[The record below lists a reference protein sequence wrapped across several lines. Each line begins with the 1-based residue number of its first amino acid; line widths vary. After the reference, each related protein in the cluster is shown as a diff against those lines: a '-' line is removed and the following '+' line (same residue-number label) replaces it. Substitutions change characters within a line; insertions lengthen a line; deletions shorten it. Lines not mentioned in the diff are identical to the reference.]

1 MKEVM
6 AIVRINMIN
15 KTKKALADAGIPSF
29 MARECLG
36 RGTGVVDFSVLRG
49 AEKGYEE
56 AISQLGQTQRL
67 IPKRWLTIVV
77 ADKLVRKTVE
87 TIIQANQ
94 TGKAGDGKIFVLPI
108 DEVYR
113 VRTGESGDRALD
125 EA

>member
-6 AIVRINMIN
+6 AIIRINMIN

-36 RGTGVVDFSVLRG
+36 RGKGVVDFSVLHG

-77 ADKLVRKTVE
+77 PDKLVRRTVE
-87 TIIQANQ
+87 TVISANQ
-94 TGKAGDGKIFVLPI
+94 TGKAGDGKVFVLPI
-108 DEVYR
+108 GEVFR
-113 VRTGESGDRALD
+113 VRTGEAGDRALD